1 MDPHCPLLSGAA
13 LWIILSL
20 LSRHPVFNNFLE
32 PRNLIPF
39 KPTLEMERQQQIP
52 KLPHPVSLPSSHS
65 SSSPPQSHRQTFFEK
80 LTTLL
85 CLFSH
90 LPPFLQSCITS
101 SHRSLCFPTH
111 GSPNGCF
118 AIPTSPFHSTRHH
131 GMFFSL
137 ELSLLLSLVN
147 VLFCSSCLV
156 QSSYSSSVT

>member
-1 MDPHCPLLSGAA
+1 MPFSAHGWCLSLHLFLDPHGPLLSGTA

-20 LSRHPVFNNFLE
+20 LSRHPVFNHFLE

-39 KPTLEMERQQQIP
+39 KPTLEMEQQQQIP

-65 SSSPPQSHRQTFFEK
+65 SSSPPQSHRQMFFEK

-85 CLFSH
+85 CSFSH

-111 GSPNGCF
+111 GSPNGLQF
-118 AIPTSPFHSTRHH
+118 PPHLSTAHSITECS
-131 GMFFSL
+131 FPWNC
-137 ELSLLLSLVN
+137 LS
-147 VLFCSSCLV
+147 FCLW
-156 QSSYSSSVT
+156 